1 MLAMILW
8 RANCGAKADLRAKE
22 LLAEVA
28 DDDPA
33 LNVCN
38 DYGVSRPR
46 EHAFDTLWM
55 AVWSNFHQAAPVPG
69 PVPRADL
76 HQCASPCWGWLP
88 G

>member
-1 MLAMILW
+1 MTVYMLAVLLW

-22 LLAEVA
+22 LLSEVA

-46 EHAFDTLWM
+46 EHAFGHALN
-55 AVWSNFHQAAPVPG
+55 VRVPG
-69 PVPRADL
+69 HPDL
-76 HQCASPCWGWLP
+76 FLNV
-88 G
+88 